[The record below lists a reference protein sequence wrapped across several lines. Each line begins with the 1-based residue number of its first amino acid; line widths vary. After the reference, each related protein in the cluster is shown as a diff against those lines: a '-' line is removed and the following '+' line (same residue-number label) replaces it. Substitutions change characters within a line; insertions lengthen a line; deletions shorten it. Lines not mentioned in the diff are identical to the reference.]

1 MAALEL
7 YRMTTIGVNLTATL
21 DEMVFSGRL
30 SPELAVRVQLQFD
43 ESMSAL
49 LEKQVTSMAFFKG
62 NLHTYRYCDNVW
74 TFILRDATFR
84 NEEMAGA
91 ENIGNV
97 MIVACNSSLLKPKEP
112 PQQ

>member
-7 YRMTTIGVNLTATL
+7 YRRTTIGVNLTATL

-30 SPELAVRVQLQFD
+30 TPELAVRVQLQFD

-49 LEKQVTSMAFFKG
+49 LEQQVTSMAFFKG

-84 NEEMAGA
+84 NEEMA
-91 ENIGNV
+91 ENISNMKV
-97 MIVACNSSLLKPKEP
+97 VACNSSLMKPKEP
-112 PQQ
+112 PQQQ